1 MAAKLTIPIAV
12 VMRRRMIEHGRWRV
26 PSWDVLS
33 VLPADHLVSR
43 GASREPVR
51 RGDDEEQYLWS
62 GFSLELYRDGAEGY
76 WYNLTGDNPALYVLC
91 HETPEGDMEPFL
103 VTADHDQGTAGVEV
117 DDKVF
122 IAPIPQDIYQEIER
136 FIVENYV
143 PVERKKRKRKNW
155 MDNQPK

>member
-1 MAAKLTIPIAV
+1 MATKQTIPIAV
-12 VMRRRMIEHGRWRV
+12 VMRRRMIEHGRWSV

-33 VLPADHLVSR
+33 VLPAENLASR
-43 GASREPVR
+43 GATREPVR
-51 RGDDEEQYLWS
+51 EGDDEQQYLWS
-62 GFSLELYRDGAEGY
+62 GFALELFRDGAESY

-103 VTADHDQGTAGVEV
+103 VTADHDQGTAGVEA

-122 IAPIPQDIYQEIER
+122 IAPIPPDIYQAIER

-143 PVERKKRKRKNW
+143 PGERKKRRRKNW
-155 MDNQPK
+155 MEDQPK

>member
-1 MAAKLTIPIAV
+1 MAARLTIPIAV

-33 VLPADHLVSR
+33 VLPADHLASR

-51 RGDDEEQYLWS
+51 KGDEEEQYLWS
-62 GFSLELYRDGAEGY
+62 GFALELYRDEAESY

-103 VTADHDQGTAGVEV
+103 VTADHDQGTAGVEA

-136 FIVENYV
+136 FIVEHYV
-143 PVERKKRKRKNW
+143 PAERKKRRRKNW
-155 MDNQPK
+155 MENQPK

>member
-33 VLPADHLVSR
+33 VLPAEHLASR

-51 RGDDEEQYLWS
+51 EGDDEAQYLWS
-62 GFSLELYRDGAEGY
+62 GFALELYRDGAESY

-103 VTADHDQGTAGVEV
+103 VTADHDQGTAGVEA

-136 FIVENYV
+136 FIVEHYV
-143 PVERKKRKRKNW
+143 PAERKKRKRKNW
-155 MDNQPK
+155 MDNQSK